1 MNEKF
6 LGFCKW
12 FNDQK
17 GYGFVTTDDGQDY
30 FVHYTGI
37 ISDQKHK
44 TLNQGDRVEFE
55 VVDGA
60 KGKQAVDVV
69 VVD

>member
-1 MNEKF
+1 MEKF
-6 LGFCKW
+6 TGICKW
-12 FNDQK
+12 FNDSK
-17 GYGFVTTDDGQDY
+17 GFGFLTMEDGTDV

-37 ISDQKHK
+37 ISNQKRK
-44 TLNQGDRVEFE
+44 SLTDGERVEFSIT
-55 VVDGA
+55 DGA

>member
-1 MNEKF
+1 MEKF
-6 LGFCKW
+6 TGICKW

-17 GYGFVTTDDGQDY
+17 GFGFLTMEDGTDI

-37 ISDQKHK
+37 ISNQKPK
-44 TLNQGDRVEFE
+44 SLTDGERVEFSIT
-55 VVDGA
+55 DGA

>member
-1 MNEKF
+1 MKKF
-6 LGFCKW
+6 TGICKW
-12 FNDQK
+12 FNDSK
-17 GYGFVTTDDGQDY
+17 GFGFLTMEDGTDV

-37 ISDQKHK
+37 ISDQKRK
-44 TLNQGDRVEFE
+44 SLTDGERVEFSIT
-55 VVDGA
+55 DGA

>member
-1 MNEKF
+1 MEK
-6 LGFCKW
+6 LTGTVKW

-17 GYGFVTTDDGQDY
+17 GFGFLTTDEGTDV

-37 ISDQKHK
+37 VSDQKRK
-44 TLNQGDRVEFE
+44 SLTDGERVEFSIM
-55 VVDGA
+55 DGA
-60 KGKQAVDVV
+60 KGKQAVDVI

>member
-1 MNEKF
+1 MEK
-6 LGFCKW
+6 LTGTVKW

-17 GYGFVTTDDGQDY
+17 GFGFLTTDEGTDV

-37 ISDQKHK
+37 VSDQKRK
-44 TLNQGDRVEFE
+44 SLTDGERVEFSIT
-55 VVDGA
+55 DGT

>member
-1 MNEKF
+1 MEK
-6 LGFCKW
+6 LTGTVKW

-17 GYGFVTTDDGQDY
+17 GFGFLTTDEGTDV

-37 ISDQKHK
+37 VSDQKRK
-44 TLNQGDRVEFE
+44 SLTDGERVEFSIT
-55 VVDGA
+55 DGV

>member
-1 MNEKF
+1 MEKF
-6 LGFCKW
+6 TGICKW

-17 GYGFVTTDDGQDY
+17 GFGFLTMEDGTDV

-37 ISDQKHK
+37 ISNQKRK
-44 TLNQGDRVEFE
+44 SLTDGERVEFSIT
-55 VVDGA
+55 DGA

>member
-1 MNEKF
+1 MEK
-6 LGFCKW
+6 LTGTVKW

-17 GYGFVTTDDGQDY
+17 GFGFLTTDEGTDV

-37 ISDQKHK
+37 VSDQKRK
-44 TLNQGDRVEFE
+44 SLTDGERVEFSIM
-55 VVDGA
+55 DGA

>member
-1 MNEKF
+1 MGKF
-6 LGFCKW
+6 TGVVKW
-12 FNDQK
+12 FNDSK
-17 GYGFVTTDDGQDY
+17 GFGFLTMNDGTDV

-37 ISDQKHK
+37 ISDQKRK
-44 TLNQGDRVEFE
+44 SLTDGERVEFSIT
-55 VVDGA
+55 DGA